1 MKKNPSAAGL
11 ARELDQGPAAPPRI
25 SEKDFAGLFENFN
38 RLKQNVG
45 GVIVGKDDV
54 IKLVLVALISGG
66 HVLLED
72 VPGVGKTT
80 LAKSIARS
88 VSATYARIQFTP
100 DLLPS
105 DITGSTVYSPKRE
118 EFYWSP
124 GPLFANIVLADEI
137 NRTSPRTQSALL
149 EAMEEHQ
156 VTVDRR
162 THPLPEPFFV
172 IATQNA
178 HEVHGTFPL
187 PEGQMDRFLMSLSI
201 GLPDRVSEQR
211 MLRDQMDSH
220 PLERVEPVVAAG
232 DITALQAAV
241 RQVKVTDPLLGYI
254 LDIVNRGRRHA
265 EVSLGPSPRA
275 SIALTRASQGLAFT
289 DGRSYVIPDD
299 VQAAAQPVLSHRITP
314 RVKSRTGELAA
325 RIVAE
330 LVASSRVPV

>member
-1 MKKNPSAAGL
+1 MKKNNLAANRARGL
-11 ARELDQGPAAPPRI
+11 RPAPERQPDILAERFEEL
-25 SEKDFAGLFENFN
+25 SEHFRKLNG
-38 RLKQNVG
+38 NVG
-45 GVIVGKDDV
+45 SVIVGKTDV
-54 IKLVLVALISGG
+54 INLVLVALISGG

-80 LAKSIARS
+80 MAKSIAQS

-156 VTVDRR
+156 VTVDRS

-172 IATQNA
+172 IATQNS

-201 GLPDRVSEQR
+201 GLPDRFNEQQ
-211 MLRDQMDSH
+211 MVRDQLQSH
-220 PLERVEPVVAAG
+220 PLDRIEPVIAAI
-232 DITALQAAV
+232 DIVELQQAV
-241 RQVKVTDPLLGYI
+241 RQITIGDKVLGYI
-254 LDIVNRGRRHA
+254 LDIVSSSRKHP

-275 SIALTRASQGLAFT
+275 SIALARASQGLAFAA
-289 DGRSYVIPDD
+289 GRTFVIPDD
-299 VQAAAQPVLSHRITP
+299 VQAAVIPVLGHRLTP
-314 RVKSRTGELAA
+314 RSKSRTGELAA
-325 RIVAE
+325 GIITTV
-330 LVASSRVPV
+330 VASCRVPV

>member
-1 MKKNPSAAGL
+1 MKDNNLAADLTRGL
-11 ARELDQGPAAPPRI
+11 RPVPGGQPDDLTVR
-25 SEKDFAGLFENFN
+25 FEEYSGNF
-38 RLKQNVG
+38 RKLKENVG
-45 GVIVGKDDV
+45 AVIIGKDEV
-54 IKLVLVALISGG
+54 VNLVLVALVSGG

-80 LAKSIARS
+80 MAKSIAQS
-88 VSATYARIQFTP
+88 ISATYARIQFTP

-149 EAMEEHQ
+149 EAMEEYQ
-156 VTVDRR
+156 VSIDRT

-172 IATQNA
+172 IATQNS

-201 GLPDRVSEQR
+201 GLPDRLNEQQ
-211 MLRDQMDSH
+211 MIRDQLRSH
-220 PLERVEPVVAAG
+220 PLERIEPV
-232 DITALQAAV
+232 ITAKEIVQLQQAV
-241 RQVKVTDPLLGYI
+241 LQVTIDDKVLDYI
-254 LDIVNRGRRHA
+254 LDIVSASRRHP

-275 SIALTRASQGLAFT
+275 SIALAHASQGHAFAS
-289 DGRSYVIPDD
+289 GRYYVIPDD
-299 VQAAAQPVLSHRITP
+299 VRAVALPVLGHRISP
-314 RVKSRTGELAA
+314 KGRPRTGETAA
-325 RIVAE
+325 GVIAAVI
-330 LVASSRVPV
+330 ASCSVPV